1 MLLCDSGDGTSGFTS
16 PLEILKMKR
25 IYYIF
30 LAIALTILVAGCAS
44 QRKMKTLQSGAIRP
58 SLSLTKEQDFIPDIR
73 KDMKAQRDT
82 FIVRDGDREVLIMKA
97 VRDEDG
103 EMVAHDVID
112 AAVVTARF
120 RNVAERNGRVDIEFQ
135 VTVPQSMQDSRWQ
148 LRFRPQMYILEDTLD
163 LDPVI
168 ITGLEYRK
176 AQLKGYQQYEKF
188 LSSIVTDPD
197 EFVNWRLLDLF
208 IERNIPQLYAFKN
221 DSTYVSDEQFA
232 SVYGVTEQEAIEHYT
247 DKIAKRANWSRMAK
261 REKMYRK
268 YVKVPII
275 TEGLRLDTV
284 IRAYNGDFIYRYVQ
298 SIRTRPKLRKVDVV
312 LSGDIYESDQKIY
325 DIPMSDPLT
334 FYISSLSAFV
344 DNTERYLTRVI
355 ERRVEENTA
364 CYIEFASGSHEVD
377 ERMGHNPREIARIKD
392 NLRTLMESDDFVL
405 DSIIVTSSASP
416 EGTTAYNGRLSRRR
430 SEGISGYFSSW
441 IRQQQD
447 SLQAGRGFMID
458 EEGNVIYGKR
468 RDIPMSG
475 RSSGENWKMLDRLVE
490 ADTSLS
496 PAQKESYR
504 ALSEI
509 RDADAREQA
518 MQGESYYTYM
528 RERLY
533 PRLRTVRFDFHLHRR
548 GMVKDTVHTTVPDTA
563 YMNGVQALRDR
574 DYEKALTALRPYNDY
589 NTAIA
594 YLCMDYN
601 ASAMQIL
608 EGLDRTAQV
617 NYMLAVLYSRRGE
630 EQKAV
635 ECYVRSCS
643 QDPSY
648 VHRGNLDPEISV
660 LIRRYGLNSQPQED
674 DYDYGI

>member
-1 MLLCDSGDGTSGFTS
+1 
-16 PLEILKMKR
+16 MKR
-25 IYYIF
+25 ISYVF
-30 LAIALTILVAGCAS
+30 LAGALSLLIAGCAS
-44 QRKMKTLQSGAIRP
+44 QRKMKSLQSGTVRP
-58 SLSLTKEQDFIPDIR
+58 SLTLAREQDYIPDIR
-73 KDMKAQRDT
+73 KDMVAQRDT

-97 VRDEDG
+97 VKDEDG

-168 ITGLEYRK
+168 ITGAEYRK
-176 AQLKGYQQYEKF
+176 AQLRGYQQYERF
-188 LSSIVTDPD
+188 LSTIVTDPD
-197 EFVNWRLLDLF
+197 EFVNWWLLELF
-208 IERNIPQLYAFKN
+208 IERNIPDLYAFKT

-232 SVYGVTEQEAIEHYT
+232 SVYGVTEKEAIEHYT
-247 DKIAKRANWSRMAK
+247 DDLARKANSKRISR

-268 YVKVPII
+268 YVKVPIVS
-275 TEGLRLDTV
+275 EGLRLDTV
-284 IRAYNGDFIYRYVQ
+284 IQNGSGDFVYHYVQ
-298 SIRTRPKLRKVDVV
+298 PIRTRPKLRKVDVV
-312 LSGDIYESDQKIY
+312 LSGDIYEEDRKIY
-325 DIPMSDPLT
+325 DIPKSDPLT

-344 DNTERYLTRVI
+344 DNREKYLTKVI

-364 CYIEFASGSHEVD
+364 CYIEFASGSFEVN
-377 ERMGHNPREIARIKD
+377 ETMGNNPSEIARIKD
-392 NLRTLMESDDFVL
+392 NLRTLMGSDTFVI

-416 EGTTAYNGRLSRRR
+416 EGTISFNGRLSRRR
-430 SEGISGYFSSW
+430 SEGISGYFSAW
-441 IRQQQD
+441 MNHHQD
-447 SLQAGRGFMID
+447 SLERERGFSVD
-458 EEGNVIYGKR
+458 EQGNVIVEKL
-468 RDIPMSG
+468 RDIPMLG
-475 RSSGENWKMLDRLVE
+475 RSSGENWRMLDRLVE
-490 ADTSLS
+490 RDTTLT
-496 PAQKESYR
+496 PEQKESYCN
-504 ALSEI
+504 LSTHQ
-509 RDADAREQA
+509 DLDAREKA
-518 MQGESYYTYM
+518 MQSQDYYRHL
-528 RERLY
+528 REKLY
-533 PRLRTVRFDFHLHRR
+533 PRLRTVRFDFHLHRK
-548 GMVKDTVHTTVPDTA
+548 GMVKDTVHTTVLDTA
-563 YMNGVQALRDR
+563 YMNGVQAIRDR
-574 DYEKALTALRPYNDY
+574 DYERALTALRPYNDY

-648 VHRGNLDPEISV
+648 IHRGNLDPEIAV
-660 LIRRYGLNSQPQED
+660 LIRRYGLNAAPEEEFEYS
-674 DYDYGI
+674 I

>member
-1 MLLCDSGDGTSGFTS
+1 
-16 PLEILKMKR
+16 MKR
-25 IYYIF
+25 ISYIF
-30 LAIALTILVAGCAS
+30 LAGALSLLIAGCAS
-44 QRKMKTLQSGAIRP
+44 QRKMKSLQSGTVRP
-58 SLSLTKEQDFIPDIR
+58 SLTLAREQDYIPDIR
-73 KDMKAQRDT
+73 KDMVAQRDT

-97 VRDEDG
+97 VKDEDG

-168 ITGLEYRK
+168 ITGAEYRK
-176 AQLKGYQQYEKF
+176 AQLRGYQQYERF
-188 LSSIVTDPD
+188 LSTIVTDPD
-197 EFVNWRLLDLF
+197 EFVNWWLLELF
-208 IERNIPQLYAFKN
+208 IERNIPDLYAFKT

-232 SVYGVTEQEAIEHYT
+232 SVYGVTEKEAIEHYT
-247 DKIAKRANWSRMAK
+247 DDLARKANSKRISR

-268 YVKVPII
+268 YIKVPIVS
-275 TEGLRLDTV
+275 EGLRLDTV
-284 IRAYNGDFIYRYVQ
+284 IQNGSGDFVYHYVQ
-298 SIRTRPKLRKVDVV
+298 PIRTRPKLRKVDVV
-312 LSGDIYESDQKIY
+312 LSGDIYEEDRKIY
-325 DIPMSDPLT
+325 DIPKSDPLT

-344 DNTERYLTRVI
+344 DNREKYLTKVI

-364 CYIEFASGSHEVD
+364 CYIEFASGSFEVD
-377 ERMGHNPREIARIKD
+377 ETMGNNPSEIARIKD
-392 NLRTLMESDDFVL
+392 NLRTLMGSDTFVI

-416 EGTTAYNGRLSRRR
+416 EGTISFNDRLSRRR
-430 SEGISGYFSSW
+430 SEGISGYFSAW
-441 IRQQQD
+441 MNHHQD
-447 SLQAGRGFMID
+447 SLERERGFSVD
-458 EEGNVIYGKR
+458 EQGNVIVEKR
-468 RDIPMSG
+468 RDIPMLG
-475 RSSGENWKMLDRLVE
+475 RSSGENWRMLDRLVE
-490 ADTSLS
+490 RDTTLTLE
-496 PAQKESYR
+496 QKESYCN
-504 ALSEI
+504 LSTHQ
-509 RDADAREQA
+509 DLDAREKA
-518 MQGESYYTYM
+518 MQSKDYYRHL
-528 RERLY
+528 REKLY
-533 PRLRTVRFDFHLHRR
+533 PRLRTVRFDFHLHRK
-548 GMVKDTVHTTVPDTA
+548 GMVKDTVHTTVLDTA
-563 YMNGVQALRDR
+563 YMNGVQAIRDR
-574 DYEKALTALRPYNDY
+574 DYERALTALRPYNDY

-648 VHRGNLDPEISV
+648 IHRGNLDPEIAV
-660 LIRRYGLNSQPQED
+660 LIRRYGLNAAPED
-674 DYDYGI
+674 EFEYSI